1 MEKPKCNGKPQEEAA
16 KDDNSDGNSPLY
28 NIVRE
33 ILNQSGL
40 EDVILNS
47 RIINNIDTQI
57 TKVLNVGKKA
67 MKSGGKC
74 FKALVT
80 MWQSGKNNYKF
91 KVYFHETDEVKTK
104 TEIEQLKAEKRS

>member
-1 MEKPKCNGKPQEEAA
+1 MAKPKRNGKPQEEAA

-33 ILNQSGL
+33 ILDQSGL
-40 EDVILNS
+40 EDVIINS
-47 RIINNIDTQI
+47 RIIKDIDTQI
-57 TKVLNVGKKA
+57 RKVLNLGKKA

-80 MWQSGKNNYKF
+80 KWQSGKNNYKF
-91 KVYFHETDEVKTK
+91 KVYFHETDKVKMK